1 MSQLQ
6 QREFELIMKLYPG
19 ARTGRAFHEPEA
31 RKGRAFHAAVAAF
44 FAEPMQSGG
53 GAILPPRGYWEAM
66 QAVIRIDEVETV
78 GPNKIVSGSGAG
90 GNVMPFPASMP
101 SGPKPDNN

>member
-1 MSQLQ
+1 
-6 QREFELIMKLYPG
+6 
-19 ARTGRAFHEPEA
+19 
-31 RKGRAFHAAVAAF
+31 
-44 FAEPMQSGG
+44 
-53 GAILPPRGYWEAM
+53 M

-101 SGPKPDNN
+101 SGPKPDNS